1 MSGPL
6 VPRSQFP
13 AADDLTYL
21 NTASIS
27 LVPESVRQTVREF
40 ERTVGGRGTVGFDDD
55 TEARA
60 YEDAR
65 EAGATLLHCSP
76 SDVAVTTSAT
86 EALNQIAW
94 WLRPGAGTN
103 VVSIDIDFPSVTYV
117 WRRLARETGL
127 ELRLTDVLEDPGS
140 LSSGSIEDLVDAD
153 TAVICVGH
161 VQYATG
167 FRFDLRR
174 LADLAHGHDALLV
187 VDATQSA
194 GMLPIDV
201 RRDEIDVLVAGG
213 YKWLCSAFGA
223 ALCYVRPELAERFVP
238 PFVGWRSTVDPF
250 DLDAV
255 NMPLAP
261 GVRAMEYST
270 VAYGSG
276 IALGGA
282 VRYLLEVGLDRV
294 FEHDLRLADGL
305 VAGLRGLG
313 ASFITPLDREL
324 LSPIVG
330 ARFPGRDAADLHRR
344 LADRDVHTS
353 LRLEAV
359 RFSPHLFNDDAD
371 VERALR
377 VLAELLDRPAR

>member
-1 MSGPL
+1 MAGSL
-6 VPRSQFP
+6 VPRSHFP
-13 AADDLTYL
+13 AADELTYL

-27 LVPESVRQTVREF
+27 LGPEVVRRKVQEF
-40 ERTVGGRGTVGFDDD
+40 ERTVGGRGTVAFGDE
-55 TEARA
+55 TEALA

-65 EAGATLLHCSP
+65 VAGARLLGCSP
-76 SDVAVTTSAT
+76 ADVAVTTSAT

-103 VVSIDIDFPSVTYV
+103 VIAIDIDFPSVTYV
-117 WRRLARETGL
+117 WRRLSRETGVD
-127 ELRLTDVLEDPGS
+127 LRLTDVLADPGS
-140 LSSGSIEDLVDAD
+140 LSFGSIEELVDRD
-153 TAVICVGH
+153 TAVICVSH

-167 FRFDLRR
+167 FRFDLRQ
-174 LADLAHGHDALLV
+174 LADLAHGHDALLL

-201 RRDEIDVLVAGG
+201 RRDDVDVLVAGG

-223 ALCYVRPELAERFVP
+223 ALCFVRPELAADFVP

-282 VRYLLEVGLDRV
+282 VEYLLDVGVDRI
-294 FEHDLRLADGL
+294 FEHDLRLAEGL
-305 VAGLRGLG
+305 VAGLRELG
-313 ASFITPLDREL
+313 ASFITPLEQGL
-324 LSPIVG
+324 HSPIVG
-330 ARFPGRDAADLHRR
+330 ARFPGNDAADLHRR
-344 LADRDVHTS
+344 LADRDVYTS

-359 RFSPHLFNDDAD
+359 RFSPHLFNHEAD
-371 VERALR
+371 IERALG
-377 VLAELLDRPAR
+377 VLAGILDGSDR